1 MSGIRWVGRLSEVQ
15 LLDQAVA
22 QLADGKGGIVLI
34 GGEAGIGK
42 TTLVT
47 HVLQSHLE
55 ALGIGADHPE
65 PSRPVADQ
73 TGSDQPEVI
82 QTGAAH
88 QGAIRPMAAQP
99 EDAQTGADQT
109 RASLQG
115 PSHAHQSVQTLT
127 CRCPGPGET
136 PPYGPWR
143 EAFLYLQMTH
153 PDWDASLLP
162 APFGSSS
169 AVTDPFEIALLLL
182 RWFRQ
187 LGRPLVI
194 TIDDLQWSDRAS
206 LDLLRQLSGR
216 LRDIPLLII
225 GVYRSEDARKSPDH
239 GRVFADLLRTGS
251 RRIVLHEMNR
261 TEVGELT
268 RLIMPDSENSVEL
281 AAEIYRLTHGL
292 PLFVVELLE
301 QFKRSPQTNV
311 LLAETVQQA
320 IDSKLNMLD
329 EAYIPVMEEA
339 AQIGEQ
345 FSWALLL
352 TIASGGRE
360 DVSAAL
366 TAAKQIGLIWQTPEN
381 PDVYQFRHA
390 IIRDVLQHRM
400 FGVRL
405 EYCHRRIAA
414 ALEVS
419 TPDAYDVIAFHYRV
433 ANDPRSVRFLLLAAD
448 TALQMGALMDA
459 ADRYRQAL
467 ELQFPASVGGGAR
480 GAVDGAYG
488 ADLAYD
494 AIAAARVSGEASA
507 IDGANFRAEIL
518 LKLGFCLRRRNEAE
532 AVDCLETA
540 LKSSEDTND
549 EALLAWGRHFLY
561 EQAYTHGH
569 AVSLHHLSA
578 LSDLQDRLLENERY
592 QTLEKLF
599 YGGHFNYPRI
609 VFVYWSFLYAQGL
622 LVEAEQVLTDL
633 ERRAGAQSRHVLS
646 MKSRLNAFMG
656 KVDESI
662 AIVKAMSKAA
672 YRQHDDWTATLLATN
687 DAYHT
692 YLVHTHQPE
701 VVDAALEE
709 LLALERDVND
719 RNGFGFIPKPYSAAG
734 FFHYTRGD
742 WDEGRR
748 HLVDYVLAEV
758 APDPLITWFAAVM
771 LVETADFAHLDGV
784 LAKLAPLRP
793 SDPPP
798 PSTTVFTWVHATRAQ
813 AHLLRSEVDLA
824 REWLEAADAHPL
836 SQVSRM
842 HRPLIDIAWTDYY
855 VQTGDTTK
863 ALEAC
868 QRALSW
874 AESVPIPWFVVKSRR
889 RLGEIFCE
897 SGRLTEAYEALDAAS
912 ALAEICR
919 LPYET
924 ALCSLSAG
932 RVWTRYIRNRHTSRT
947 HVSKQQTANWHM
959 SKEPKANE
967 HMVNQPVV
975 NQHMANRHMSKEPV
989 VTEPVVNQHMAN
1001 WHMSK
1006 EPVVTEPVTTA
1017 ETLTDEKW
1025 NRLAQRGPAIIQGL
1039 QTAKDIF
1046 ARLGAREEAEAE
1058 TLLQAIEGDIGG
1070 PQAAADGSTGR
1081 GDDGRSLPA
1090 AANGGTVRGDI
1101 GIDTEMDNT
1110 SPPLSQAPT
1119 KRGAS
1124 SAPGGLT
1131 DREWEVARLVADGLT
1146 DKEVAGRLYV
1156 SPRTVDHH
1164 LRSVFRKLGLRH
1176 RTALAA
1182 YLNKQGE

>member
-73 TGSDQPEVI
+73 TGAD
-82 QTGAAH
+82 QTGAS
-88 QGAIRPMAAQP
+88 QP
-99 EDAQTGADQT
+99 G
-109 RASLQG
+109 ASLQG

-268 RLIMPDSENSVEL
+268 RLIMPDSEKSVEL

-329 EAYIPVMEEA
+329 EAYIPVIEEA

-419 TPDAYDVIAFHYRV
+419 TPEAYDVIAFHYRV

-448 TALQMGALMDA
+448 IALQMGALMDA

-467 ELQFPASVGGGAR
+467 ELQFPTSEGGGSSAADGAR

-494 AIAAARVSGEASA
+494 AIAAARVSDDARAADEASA

-742 WDEGRR
+742 WEEGRR

-771 LVETADFAHLDGV
+771 VVETADFAHLDGV

-855 VQTGDTTK
+855 VQTDDTTK

-947 HVSKQQTANWHM
+947 HVSKQQMANWPM
-959 SKEPKANE
+959 SKEPEANE

-975 NQHMANRHMSKEPV
+975 NQHMANRHMSKEPA
-989 VTEPVVNQHMAN
+989 VTEPVVKQHMAN
-1001 WHMSK
+1001 
-1006 EPVVTEPVTTA
+1006 EPVVTEPVITG
-1017 ETLTDEKW
+1017 EPLTDEKW
-1025 NRLAQRGPAIIQGL
+1025 NRLEQRGPAIIQGL

-1058 TLLQAIEGDIGG
+1058 TLLQAIEGDIG
-1070 PQAAADGSTGR
+1070 
-1081 GDDGRSLPA
+1081 
-1090 AANGGTVRGDI
+1090 
-1101 GIDTEMDNT
+1101 IDTEIDNT